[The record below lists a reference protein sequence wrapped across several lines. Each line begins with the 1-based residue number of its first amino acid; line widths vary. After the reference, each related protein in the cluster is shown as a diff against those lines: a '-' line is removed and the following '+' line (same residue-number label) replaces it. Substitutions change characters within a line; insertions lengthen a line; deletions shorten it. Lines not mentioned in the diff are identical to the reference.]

1 MKIPLID
8 FHPGT
13 KFFGGQ
19 NFLGTKMF
27 WSPNEIGN
35 HFSCSPQ
42 EVLKVKNVKKRSA
55 AQIYNSYAGL
65 VNFDDHHVSTML
77 EKLYHFLENEL
88 IF

>member
-1 MKIPLID
+1 MGPKFRGAKISW
-8 FHPGT
+8 G
-13 KFFGGQ
+13 
-19 NFLGTKMF
+19 
-27 WSPNEIGN
+27 PNEIGN

-42 EVLKVKNVKKRSA
+42 EVLKVTNVKKRSA